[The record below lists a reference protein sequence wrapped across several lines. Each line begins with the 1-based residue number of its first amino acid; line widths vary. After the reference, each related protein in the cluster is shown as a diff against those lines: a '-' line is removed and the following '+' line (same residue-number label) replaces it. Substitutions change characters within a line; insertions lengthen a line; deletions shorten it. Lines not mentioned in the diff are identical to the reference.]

1 MLNVRKNKISR
12 RAFNIFPF
20 LVLSLVFIQN
30 SAFSD
35 TKFKIMD
42 MEPIRLDVKNIIIK
56 DLYSISFQAPFV
68 EHRMRRSPSDG
79 LISWTRTILRPVG
92 SDGVAT
98 FSILEASASLSSID
112 SDFKFLDLF
121 KNKQTTK
128 ITIKLL
134 GKLEIE
140 KQGNNQTG
148 YLDIFASSNKTA
160 PESASITQL
169 ENIWD
174 NSLNIAIGKFDEEFR
189 KQIQSLSQF
198 LK

>member
-1 MLNVRKNKISR
+1 MLNVRKNKMSR

-20 LVLSLVFIQN
+20 FVLSLVFIQN

-56 DLYSISFQAPFV
+56 DLYSISFQDPFV

-79 LISWTRTILRPVG
+79 LIGWTRTILRPVG

-98 FSILEASASLSSID
+98 FSILEASASLSSIT

-160 PESASITQL
+160 PESASISQL

-174 NSLNIAIGKFDEEFR
+174 KSLNIAIGKFDEEFR
-189 KQIQSLSQF
+189 EQIQSLSQF

>member
-1 MLNVRKNKISR
+1 MLDVRKNKVSR
-12 RAFNIFPF
+12 RAFNIFSF
-20 LVLSLVFIQN
+20 LVLSLVLIQN

-56 DLYSISFQAPFV
+56 DLYSISFQDPFV

-79 LISWTRTILRPVG
+79 LIGWTRTILRPVG

-98 FSILEASASLSSID
+98 FSILEASASLSSIA

-174 NSLNIAIGKFDEEFR
+174 KSLNIAIGKFDEEFR
-189 KQIQSLSQF
+189 KQIKIMSQF

>member
-1 MLNVRKNKISR
+1 MLNVIKNKISR
-12 RAFNIFPF
+12 RVFSIVSFF
-20 LVLSLVFIQN
+20 VLSLVLIQN

-56 DLYSISFQAPFV
+56 DLYSISFQDPFV

-79 LISWTRTILRPVG
+79 LIGWTRTILRPVG

-98 FSILEASASLSSID
+98 FSILEASASLSSIT

-134 GKLEIE
+134 GKLEIT
-140 KQGNNQTG
+140 KDGNNQTG

-160 PESASITQL
+160 PESASINQL

-174 NSLNIAIGKFDEEFR
+174 KSLNIAIGKFDEEFR
-189 KQIQSLSQF
+189 EQIQSLSQF

>member
-1 MLNVRKNKISR
+1 MLNFRKNKISR
-12 RAFNIFPF
+12 KAFNIFSFLILF
-20 LVLSLVFIQN
+20 LVLTQN
-30 SAFSD
+30 GAFSD

-42 MEPIRLDVKNIIIK
+42 MEPIRLDVKHIIIK
-56 DLYSISFQAPFV
+56 DLYSISFQDPFV

-79 LISWTRTILRPVG
+79 LIGWTRTILRPVG

-98 FSILEASASLSSID
+98 FSILEASALLSSIT

-160 PESASITQL
+160 PESASISQL

-174 NSLNIAIGKFDEEFR
+174 KSLNIAIGKFDEEFR
-189 KQIQSLSQF
+189 KQIQSMSQF

>member
-1 MLNVRKNKISR
+1 MFSVRKNKISR
-12 RAFNIFPF
+12 RTFNVLPFFVLF
-20 LVLSLVFIQN
+20 LVLTQN

-56 DLYSISFQAPFV
+56 DLYSISFQDPFV

-79 LISWTRTILRPVG
+79 VIGWTRTILRPVG
-92 SDGVAT
+92 SNGVAT
-98 FSILEASASLSSID
+98 FSILEASASLSSIT

-160 PESASITQL
+160 PESASISQL

-174 NSLNIAIGKFDEEFR
+174 KSLNIAIGKFDEEFR

>member
-1 MLNVRKNKISR
+1 MLNVIKNKISR
-12 RAFNIFPF
+12 RVFSIVSFF
-20 LVLSLVFIQN
+20 VLSLVLIQN

-42 MEPIRLDVKNIIIK
+42 MEPIMLDVKNIIIK
-56 DLYSISFQAPFV
+56 DLYSISFQDPFV

-79 LISWTRTILRPVG
+79 LIGWTRTILRPVG

-98 FSILEASASLSSID
+98 FSILEASASLSSIT

-134 GKLEIE
+134 GKLEIT
-140 KQGNNQTG
+140 KDGNNQTG

-160 PESASITQL
+160 PESASISQL

-174 NSLNIAIGKFDEEFR
+174 NSLNIAIGKFDDEFR

>member
-1 MLNVRKNKISR
+1 MLNVRQNKISR
-12 RAFNIFPF
+12 RAFNIISFF
-20 LVLSLVFIQN
+20 VLSLALIQK

-35 TKFKIMD
+35 SKFKIMD

-56 DLYSISFQAPFV
+56 DLYSIPFQDPFV
-68 EHRMRRSPSDG
+68 EHRMRRSPSEG
-79 LISWTRTILRPVG
+79 LIGWTRTILRPVG
-92 SDGVAT
+92 TDGVAT
-98 FSILEASASLSSID
+98 FSIIEASASLSSIS

-134 GKLEIE
+134 GKLEIV
-140 KQGNNQTG
+140 KNGNNQTG

-160 PESASITQL
+160 PESASISQL

-189 KQIQSLSQF
+189 KQIQGLSQF

>member
-1 MLNVRKNKISR
+1 
-12 RAFNIFPF
+12 
-20 LVLSLVFIQN
+20 
-30 SAFSD
+30 
-35 TKFKIMD
+35 MD

-56 DLYSISFQAPFV
+56 DLYSISFQPPFV

-79 LISWTRTILRPVG
+79 LIGWTRTILRPVG

-140 KQGNNQTG
+140 KQDNNQTA
-148 YLDIFASSNKTA
+148 YLDIFASSNNTA
-160 PESASITQL
+160 PESASISQL

-174 NSLNIAIGKFDEEFR
+174 KSLNIAIGKFDEEFR

>member
-12 RAFNIFPF
+12 RAFNVFPF
-20 LVLSLVFIQN
+20 LILSLALIQN

-56 DLYSISFQAPFV
+56 DLYSISFQDPFV

-98 FSILEASASLSSID
+98 FSILEASASLSSIT

-121 KNKQTTK
+121 KNKQ
-128 ITIKLL
+128 
-134 GKLEIE
+134 
-140 KQGNNQTG
+140 
-148 YLDIFASSNKTA
+148 ASVFKH
-160 PESASITQL
+160 
-169 ENIWD
+169 
-174 NSLNIAIGKFDEEFR
+174 FR
-189 KQIQSLSQF
+189 C
-198 LK
+198 

>member
-1 MLNVRKNKISR
+1 MFSVRKNKISR
-12 RAFNIFPF
+12 RTFNVLPFFVLF
-20 LVLSLVFIQN
+20 LVLTQN

-56 DLYSISFQAPFV
+56 DLYSISFQDPFV

-79 LISWTRTILRPVG
+79 VIGWTRTILRPVG
-92 SDGVAT
+92 SNGVAT
-98 FSILEASASLSSID
+98 FSILEASASLSSIT

-160 PESASITQL
+160 PESASISQL

-174 NSLNIAIGKFDEEFR
+174 KSLNIAIGKFDEEFR
-189 KQIQSLSQF
+189 KQILSLSQF

>member
-1 MLNVRKNKISR
+1 MISR
-12 RAFNIFPF
+12 KAFNIFSF
-20 LVLSLVFIQN
+20 LILTLVLIQN
-30 SAFSD
+30 DAFSD

-56 DLYSISFQAPFV
+56 DLYSISFQDPFV

-79 LISWTRTILRPVG
+79 LIGWTRTILRPVG

-98 FSILEASASLSSID
+98 FSILEASASLSSIT

-160 PESASITQL
+160 PESASISQL
-169 ENIWD
+169 EYIWD

-189 KQIQSLSQF
+189 KQIQSMSQF

>member
-1 MLNVRKNKISR
+1 MLNFRKYIISR
-12 RAFNIFPF
+12 RVFKLFSF
-20 LVLSLVFIQN
+20 LILSLGIIQN

-42 MEPIRLDVKNIIIK
+42 MEPIRIDVKNLIIK
-56 DLYSISFQAPFV
+56 DLYSIPFEDPFV

-79 LISWTRTILRPVG
+79 LIGWTRTILRPVG

-98 FSILEASASLSSID
+98 FSIIEASASLSSIS

-121 KNKQTTK
+121 KNKQSTK

-134 GKLEIE
+134 GKLEIS
-140 KQGNNQTG
+140 KDGNNQTG
-148 YLDIFASSNKTA
+148 YLDIFASSNKSA
-160 PESASITQL
+160 PESASISQL
-169 ENIWD
+169 ENLWD
-174 NSLNIAIGKFDEEFR
+174 NNLNIAIGKFDEEFR
-189 KQIQSLSQF
+189 KQILSLSQF

>member
-1 MLNVRKNKISR
+1 MLNVRKYKISR

-20 LVLSLVFIQN
+20 LVLSLGFIQN

-56 DLYSISFQAPFV
+56 DLYSISFQDPFV

-79 LISWTRTILRPVG
+79 LIGWTRTILRPVG
-92 SDGVAT
+92 SDGFAT
-98 FSILEASASLSSID
+98 FSILEASASLSSIT

-189 KQIQSLSQF
+189 KQIQGLSQF

>member
-20 LVLSLVFIQN
+20 LVLFLVFIQN

-56 DLYSISFQAPFV
+56 DLYSISFQDPFV

-79 LISWTRTILRPVG
+79 LIGWTRTILRPVG

-140 KQGNNQTG
+140 KKNSQGF
-148 YLDIFASSNKTA
+148 YRV
-160 PESASITQL
+160 P
-169 ENIWD
+169 WD
-174 NSLNIAIGKFDEEFR
+174 CPHGEL
-189 KQIQSLSQF
+189 
-198 LK
+198 

>member
-1 MLNVRKNKISR
+1 MFSVRKNKISR
-12 RAFNIFPF
+12 RTFNVLPFFVLF
-20 LVLSLVFIQN
+20 LVLTQN

-56 DLYSISFQAPFV
+56 DLYSISFQDPFV

-79 LISWTRTILRPVG
+79 VIGWTRTILRPVG
-92 SDGVAT
+92 SNGVAT
-98 FSILEASASLSSID
+98 FSILEASASLSSIT

-160 PESASITQL
+160 PESASISQL

-174 NSLNIAIGKFDEEFR
+174 KSLNIAIGKFDEEFR
-189 KQIQSLSQF
+189 KQIQSMSQF

>member
-1 MLNVRKNKISR
+1 MLNVIKNKISR
-12 RAFNIFPF
+12 RVFSIVSFF
-20 LVLSLVFIQN
+20 VLSLVLIQN

-56 DLYSISFQAPFV
+56 DLYSISFQDPFV

-79 LISWTRTILRPVG
+79 LIGWTRTILRPVG

-98 FSILEASASLSSID
+98 FSILEASASLSSIT

-134 GKLEIE
+134 GKLEIT
-140 KQGNNQTG
+140 KDGNNQTG

-160 PESASITQL
+160 PESASISQL

-174 NSLNIAIGKFDEEFR
+174 NSLNIAIGKFDDEFR